1 MKISTFNILILII
14 LLVNTTVHSQILSK
28 DIIAKIQVE
37 ESENTLSVTG
47 TAENLTDVYKN
58 LYYKLTVFKK
68 SKTAG
73 NQSDNAQDGHFT
85 LDPNQKKDLSKT
97 QINISPEDQTILLL
111 LIYDEDK
118 NLLAKDRIEYGINQE
133 KKNETP
139 AYDKPN
145 DGLMMMSII
154 SDQTKTRIGKDFYD
168 YFYTAYNKLKINT
181 AKIISIE
188 EELTFART
196 TKIAVKIDSDT
207 ISEFIS
213 KPDAEFLTY
222 MAEDSAKKIFEYLKN
237 VEKQSKQI
245 MQY

>member
-1 MKISTFNILILII
+1 MF
-14 LLVNTTVHSQILSK
+14 LLVNITVHGQIMNK

-68 SKTAG
+68 GKNAG
-73 NQSDNAQDGHFT
+73 NQSNNAQDGNFT

-97 QINISPEDQTILLL
+97 QINISPDDQTILLL

-118 NLLAKDRIEYGINQE
+118 NLLAKDRIEYGQNQE
-133 KKNETP
+133 KKNESP

-145 DGLMMMSII
+145 DGIMMMGII

-181 AKIISIE
+181 AKVVSIE

-196 TKIAVKIDSDT
+196 TKIAVKIDSDS
-207 ISEFIS
+207 ISEFIT
-213 KPDAEFLTY
+213 KPDEEFLTY
-222 MAEDSAKKIFEYLKN
+222 MADDSVKKVFEYLKN
-237 VEKQSKQI
+237 AEKQSKQI